1 MFQSRPALRL
11 VILFAAGIILAAWI
25 SLSPICLFILTVILV
40 IISAIL
46 LWIDRWKIIAEISLQ
61 CAVILLGIFLQTL
74 QRSNFSSREL
84 DPRINDEPMILFG
97 AIDSEPAQQ
106 ERRMSCVVRADSIIR
121 QGKIERDSR
130 RVMIMLRFEKKDRY
144 KEEIE
149 FGKKIEM
156 HGTLEPFPFQRN
168 PGEFDYGKY
177 LALNDIQGIVTVKG
191 LDNVQVGKEVDG
203 NSFQVWTYSVQKA
216 LYHVIDRLHSP
227 RHASFLK
234 GIIFGYRADIPADV
248 KQSFMDTGT
257 IHILA
262 VSGSNVAFVAF
273 IFFSILGFFR
283 LPRKAVGGVAILGL
297 IAYMLLTGSS
307 ASVVRATIMAI
318 VLLCGTLFERKA
330 DIYNSISVAAL
341 ILLFWNTNTL
351 FDVGFQ
357 LSFAA
362 VISIVYFYPRL
373 ESLIKKIPDR
383 FEEIKAVDA
392 VLKLFAVSLAAQLG
406 TVPFTAYYFGRVS
419 IISLVANIPVVPIS
433 GLNTFIGAAEI
444 MFYPISPWIA
454 RLYAVVNNFLVW
466 FLLGFVKQAASVPF
480 AYLEAW
486 HFSAVFVI
494 GYYILVIGIFNLNL
508 PRVRAWLLI
517 IVLTLSNYVLYSN
530 IWFLTHPKCITTV
543 IDVGQGDAI
552 LIEFPNGKR
561 ILIDA
566 GPLSQKF
573 DAGERTVVPFLK
585 RNGISKLDY
594 FLITH
599 SHSDHIGGAGS
610 VLKLLRVDTFMMASL
625 ATGNHQVKE
634 VLEIAEA
641 RHSGIKIVR
650 AGNQIQIDS
659 NTRVYVLYPDSNHIA
674 EKNLNNSSV
683 VLKIV
688 YGNSSIMLVGD
699 AEVVTEKRMMPR
711 YGAFLSSD
719 ILKVGHHGSITST
732 SEEFLKLVRP
742 QTTLISVGNHNKFR
756 HPSPFTIWLLKAN
769 SIDIKRTDKLG
780 AIVLES
786 DGVKWTQKEWRQKP

>member
-1 MFQSRPALRL
+1 MFKSRPALRL
-11 VILFAAGIILAAWI
+11 VLLFATGIVLAGWI
-25 SLSPICLFILTVILV
+25 SLPPVYSFVITVILV
-40 IISAIL
+40 FISAIL
-46 LWIDRWKIIAEISLQ
+46 FWKDKCTTLAEILLQ
-61 CAVILLGIFLQTL
+61 CAVILLGVFLHTL
-74 QRSNFSSREL
+74 QQVNFVSSEIE
-84 DPRINDEPMILFG
+84 PRINDEPVILFG
-97 AIDSEPAQQ
+97 SIDSEPTLQ
-106 ERRMSCVVRADSIIR
+106 ERRIGCVVSTDSILR
-121 QGKIERDSR
+121 QGKIDRDSR
-130 RVMIMLRFEKKDRY
+130 RLMITLRLEKKDHY

-149 FGKKIEM
+149 FGKKIEL
-156 HGTLEPFPFQRN
+156 HGFLEPFPFQRN

-191 LDNVQVGKEVDG
+191 LDNVRVGGEADG
-203 NSFQVWTYSVQKA
+203 KSFEAWTYSAQQA
-216 LYHVIDRLHSP
+216 LYRIIDRLHSP

-234 GIIFGYRADIPADV
+234 GIIFGYRADIASDV

-273 IFFSILGFFR
+273 IFFSVLGFFR
-283 LPRKAVGGVAILGL
+283 LPRNAASGMAILGL
-297 IAYMLLTGSS
+297 IAYMLITGSS
-307 ASVVRATIMAI
+307 ASVVRATVMAI
-318 VLLCGTLFERKA
+318 VLLCGTLLERKA
-330 DIYNSISVAAL
+330 DLYNSMSVAAL

-373 ESLIKKIPDR
+373 ELLIKKIPER
-383 FEEIKAVDA
+383 FEKIKGVDA
-392 VLKLFAVSLAAQLG
+392 ILKLFAVSLAAQLG

-444 MFYPISPWIA
+444 MLYPISPWIA
-454 RLYAVVNNFLVW
+454 KLYAEANDFLVW
-466 FLLGFVKQAASVPF
+466 FLLGFVKVAASVPF
-480 AYLEAW
+480 AYIEAW
-486 HFSAVFVI
+486 HFTAVFII
-494 GYYILVIGIFNLNL
+494 GYYILIIGLFNVNL

-517 IVLTLSNYVLYSN
+517 IVLALGNYGLYSN
-530 IWFLTHPKCITTV
+530 IWSLTHPKCTVSV

-561 ILIDA
+561 MLIDA

-585 RNGISKLDY
+585 RNGISTLDY
-594 FLITH
+594 LLITH

-610 VLKLLRVDTFMMASL
+610 VLKLLSVDTIMMASL
-625 ATGNHQVKE
+625 ATGNHEVKD
-634 VLEIAEA
+634 VLDIAEA
-641 RHSGIKIVR
+641 RHTGIRLVR

-659 NTRVYVLYPDSNHIA
+659 NARVYVLHPDSNHTA

-688 YGNSSIMLVGD
+688 YGNASIMLVGD
-699 AEVVTEKRMMPR
+699 AEVETEQRMMRR
-711 YGAFLSSD
+711 YGAFLSND
-719 ILKVGHHGSITST
+719 ILKAGHHGSITST

-742 QTTLISVGNHNKFR
+742 QIALISVGYHNKFR
-756 HPSPFTIWLLKAN
+756 HPSPFTLWRLKFH
-769 SIDIKRTDKLG
+769 SVEIKRTDNLG

-786 DGVKWTQKEWRQKP
+786 DGMKWIQTEWRQKP

>member
-11 VILFAAGIILAAWI
+11 VLIFSAGIILATWI
-25 SLSPICLFILTVILV
+25 SSPPLYLFALTVITV
-40 IISAIL
+40 FISAIL
-46 LWIDRWKIIAEISLQ
+46 FWKDTWIVFAEIVLQ
-61 CAVILLGIFLQTL
+61 CAVILLGMFLQTF
-74 QRSNFSSREL
+74 QQSNFNSREL
-84 DPRINDEPMILFG
+84 EPHSTDEPVMLFG

-106 ERRMSCVVRADSIIR
+106 ERRMSCVVRTDSIIR
-121 QGKIERDSR
+121 QGKIDRDSR
-130 RVMIMLRFEKKDRY
+130 RLMIMLRYEKTDRST
-144 KEEIE
+144 EEIK
-149 FGKKIEM
+149 FGKKIEV
-156 HGTLEPFPFQRN
+156 HGILEPFPFQRN

-177 LALNDIQGIVTVKG
+177 LALNDIQGIVTIKG
-191 LDNVQVGKEVDG
+191 LDNVRIRGEGDG
-203 NSFQVWTYSVQKA
+203 NSFQAWIYSVQQA
-216 LYHVIDRLHSP
+216 LYRIIDRLHTP

-234 GIIFGYRADIPADV
+234 GIIFGYRADIPSDV
-248 KQSFMDTGT
+248 KQSFLDTGT

-262 VSGSNVAFVAF
+262 VSGSNVAFVAL
-273 IFFSILGFFR
+273 IFFSVLGFFR
-283 LPRKAVGGVAILGL
+283 LPRIAVIAATILGL
-297 IAYMLLTGSS
+297 IVYMLITGSS

-373 ESLIKKIPDR
+373 ESLIKKIPER

-406 TVPFTAYYFGRVS
+406 TVPFTAYYFGHVS

-433 GLNTFIGAAEI
+433 GINTFIGAAEI
-444 MFYPISPWIA
+444 ISYPMSPWIA
-454 RLYAVVNNFLVW
+454 KLYASVNDFLVW
-466 FLLGFVKQAASVPF
+466 FLLGFVKQASSAPF

-486 HFSAVFVI
+486 HFTAVFVV

-517 IVLTLSNYVLYSN
+517 MVLAFSNYVLYSN
-530 IWFLTHPKCITTV
+530 IVSLAHPKCTATV
-543 IDVGQGDAI
+543 LDVGQGDAI
-552 LIEFPNGKR
+552 LIEFPNTKR
-561 ILIDA
+561 MLIDA

-573 DAGERTVVPFLK
+573 DAGERTIVPFLK

-594 FLITH
+594 LLITH
-599 SHSDHIGGAGS
+599 SHSDHMGGAGS
-610 VLKLLRVDTFMMASL
+610 VLKLLQIDTIIMASP
-625 ATGNHQVKE
+625 AAANHQVKD

-641 RHSGIKIVR
+641 RHSGIKTVQ

-659 NTRVYVLYPDSNHIA
+659 NARVYVLHPDSNHIA
-674 EKNLNNSSV
+674 ERNMNNSSI

-688 YGNSSIMLVGD
+688 YGNSSLMLVGD
-699 AEVVTEKRMMPR
+699 AEVAVEHRIIPK

-719 ILKVGHHGSITST
+719 ILKAGHHGSISST

-742 QTTLISVGNHNKFR
+742 QTVLISVGNHNKFR
-756 HPSPFTIWLLKAN
+756 HPSPFTLWRMKAN
-769 SIDIKRTDKLG
+769 LIDIQRTDKLG
-780 AIVLES
+780 AIILES
-786 DGVKWTQKEWRQKP
+786 DGMKWTKKEWR